1 MYGTQDSQIV
11 SSDIVVESCY
21 IVITFLL
28 FWNFEVKVFNPAFV
42 MPSFYEQFVFINFYS
57 VV

>member
-11 SSDIVVESCY
+11 SSDIVVQSCY

-28 FWNFEVKVFNPAFV
+28 FWNFEVKVFNPALV
-42 MPSFYEQFVFINFYS
+42 MPSFYEQFVLINF
-57 VV
+57 